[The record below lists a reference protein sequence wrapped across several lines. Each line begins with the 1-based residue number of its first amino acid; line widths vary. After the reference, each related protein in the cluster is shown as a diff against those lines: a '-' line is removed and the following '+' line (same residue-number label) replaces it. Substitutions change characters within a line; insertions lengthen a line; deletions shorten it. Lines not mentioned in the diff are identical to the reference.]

1 MAKIRELRSIIY
13 GKYDSESQ
21 FAQVLGWEK
30 QRLNKITNGKKE
42 PDVVELNALASGLG
56 VSVDNIAQI
65 FLRFKSP
72 NEQQNASP
80 RDPAA

>member
-21 FAQVLGWEK
+21 FAKELGWKK

-42 PDVVELNALASGLG
+42 PDVVELNALASALG
-56 VSVDNIAQI
+56 ISVDSIAQI
-65 FLRFKSP
+65 FLRSKSP
-72 NEQQNASP
+72 NRQQTTP
-80 RDPAA
+80 RNPAA